1 MPVECLVMLR
11 VGTGGWAYF
20 RVPGTSSLRAY
31 SSAFD
36 FVEVNSTYYSHPN
49 PRTVSLWRRTV
60 PPDFDFSVRCH
71 RSIVDALTSKR
82 GGRVG
87 DVVRRMERTCKILR
101 ASVLTVLLPTDRVAP
116 SQQAKGLRE
125 LLSTFGAN
133 GTKVAVEF
141 RGGPPSDDALE
152 TMKEG
157 EAIHSVDISREE
169 PKYESDILYSRLFGK
184 GQQNIYEFDD
194 EELQSIALRASAP
207 KFEKSILAFHGVR
220 MYRDGARLKAFLRT
234 GDFPMVTGQAGLDS
248 LRSVLAEDT
257 KFPTSKAELVSLQG
271 WKLFD
276 ASPRQR
282 VRAAGPLSRL
292 PEGTYRSLDSV
303 ISNLRNLPLADNP
316 AQSPSC

>member
-1 MPVECLVMLR
+1 LVMLR
-11 VGTGGWAYF
+11 VGAGGWAYF

-36 FVEVNSTYYSHPN
+36 SVEVNSTYYSYPK
-49 PRTVSLWRRTV
+49 PRTVSLWRKVV

-71 RSIVDALTSKR
+71 RSIVDAFNSKR
-82 GGRVG
+82 GARVG
-87 DVVRRMERTCKILR
+87 DIVRRMARTCKILR

-116 SQQAKGLRE
+116 SPQAKGLRE

-133 GTKVAVEF
+133 GTRVAVEF
-141 RGGPPSDDALE
+141 RGGPPSDYALE

-157 EAIHSVDISREE
+157 EAVHSVDISREE

-184 GQQNIYEFDD
+184 GQENIYEFDD
-194 EELQSIALRASAP
+194 EELQRIALKASAP
-207 KFEKSILAFHGVR
+207 KFERSILAFHGVR

-234 GDFPMVTGQAGLDS
+234 GAFPMVTGQVGLDS
-248 LRSVLAEDT
+248 LRAVLAEDSR
-257 KFPTSKAELVSLQG
+257 FPTSKAELVSLQG

-276 ASPRQR
+276 VSPSQR
-282 VRAAGPLSRL
+282 ARAAGPLNRL

-303 ISNLRNLPLADNP
+303 ISNLPTLPLVDEP
-316 AQSPSC
+316 ARSPSC

>member
-1 MPVECLVMLR
+1 MLH

-49 PRTVSLWRRTV
+49 PRTVSLWRKVV
-60 PPDFDFSVRCH
+60 PADFDFSVRCH

-82 GGRVG
+82 GAQVS
-87 DVVRRMERTCKILR
+87 DVVGRMERTCKILR
-101 ASVLTVLLPTDRVAP
+101 ASVLVVLLPTDRVAP
-116 SQQAKGLRE
+116 SQQDKGVRE
-125 LLSTFGAN
+125 LLSTFSAD
-133 GTKVAVEF
+133 GTRVAVEF
-141 RGGPPSDDALE
+141 RGGPPGDDVLE
-152 TMKEG
+152 IMKEG
-157 EAIHSVDISREE
+157 EAVHSVDISREE

-184 GQQNIYEFDD
+184 GQENIYEFDD
-194 EELQSIALRASAP
+194 EELQSIALKASAP

-282 VRAAGPLSRL
+282 ARAAGPLSRL

-303 ISNLRNLPLADNP
+303 ISTLRNLPLVNNP
-316 AQSPSC
+316 AQSPSA

>member
-1 MPVECLVMLR
+1 MLR

-36 FVEVNSTYYSHPN
+36 CVEVNSTYYSHPN

-71 RSIVDALTSKR
+71 RSIVDALTCKR

-87 DVVRRMERTCKILR
+87 DVVRRM
-101 ASVLTVLLPTDRVAP
+101 
-116 SQQAKGLRE
+116 
-125 LLSTFGAN
+125 
-133 GTKVAVEF
+133 AVEF

-194 EELQSIALRASAP
+194 GELQSIALRASAP

-234 GDFPMVTGQAGLDS
+234 GDFPMVTGQAGLD
-248 LRSVLAEDT
+248 L
-257 KFPTSKAELVSLQG
+257 P
-271 WKLFD
+271 
-276 ASPRQR
+276 P
-282 VRAAGPLSRL
+282 SR
-292 PEGTYRSLDSV
+292 
-303 ISNLRNLPLADNP
+303 
-316 AQSPSC
+316 

>member
-20 RVPGTSSLRAY
+20 RVPGTTSLRAY

-49 PRTVSLWRRTV
+49 PRTVSLWRKVV

-82 GGRVG
+82 GARIS
-87 DVVRRMERTCKILR
+87 DVVGRMERTCKILR
-101 ASVLTVLLPTDRVAP
+101 ASVLAVLLPTDRVAP
-116 SQQAKGLRE
+116 SQQDKGVRE
-125 LLSTFGAN
+125 LLSTFSAD
-133 GTKVAVEF
+133 GTRVAVEF
-141 RGGPPSDDALE
+141 RGGPPGDDVLE
-152 TMKEG
+152 IMKER
-157 EAIHSVDISREE
+157 EAVHSVDISREE
-169 PKYESDILYSRLFGK
+169 PMYESDILYSRLFGK
-184 GQQNIYEFDD
+184 GLENIYEFDD
-194 EELQSIALRASAP
+194 GELQNISLKASAP

-234 GDFPMVTGQAGLDS
+234 GDFPMVTGHTGLDS

-282 VRAAGPLSRL
+282 ARAAGPLSRL
-292 PEGTYRSLDSV
+292 PEGTYRSIDNV
-303 ISNLRNLPLADNP
+303 ILNLRNVPLANNP
-316 AQSPSC
+316 AQSPSS